1 MKVEL
6 LAHTPDPEKVVC
18 FSANLCYSKSTLA
31 QTVEKFYEPKAR
43 AMLLRLLVEKGHF
56 SPFEHVSFTFGISG
70 VSRVTTHQLVRHR
83 IASYSQQS
91 QRYVELGEKNF
102 DFVEPEAIKRSQ
114 LHQAFVDHLEASRRL
129 YRQLMEAGIHQEDAR
144 YVLPSAVSSN
154 IIATFNARSLFN
166 FFELRC
172 CYHAQEE
179 IRRLAFRMLALVR
192 QVAPE
197 IFRNCGPTCFRG
209 YCREKDEDCPLYRSR
224 LARPV
229 LKRPEKLV

>member
-1 MKVEL
+1 MNVEL

-31 QTVEKFYEPKAR
+31 QTVEKFYDPKAR
-43 AMLLRLLVEKGHF
+43 QRLLRMLVEKGHF

-102 DFVEPEAIKRSQ
+102 GFVEPASIKKSA
-114 LHQAFVDHLEASRRL
+114 LHQAFLEHMEAARRL
-129 YRQLMEAGIHQEDAR
+129 YQQLMEAGIHQEDAR

-192 QVAPE
+192 KTAPN
-197 IFRNCGPTCFRG
+197 IFKDSGPTCFRG
-209 YCREKDEDCPLYRSR
+209 FCREKDEKCLLYRARISR
-224 LARPV
+224 QTVRC
-229 LKRPEKLV
+229 